1 MEKKYLALI
10 LLIAAT
16 LAFNLSA
23 YAETRL
29 AGEMTWEWDSGKSR
43 IRDIEEE
50 DLSLGGIQFEI
61 LGQNLGYGLDALVD
75 FRHDPLER
83 WYFDWQGQLFLRYHL
98 FGTDGFLDPFFE
110 AGYGN
115 AGSVLMEEEED
126 QELKLSLYPSFS
138 AGLNLL
144 FHEGLFVG
152 SRLSYRPI
160 NKGIPA
166 TDIETVNLKRYQAA
180 LYIGVSL
187 QHRRSRKND
196 YFDRYFERY

>member
-1 MEKKYLALI
+1 MGKKHLVLT
-10 LLIAAT
+10 LLTTA

-23 YAETRL
+23 HVETRL
-29 AGEMTWEWDSGKSR
+29 AGEQTWEWNSGKSH

-50 DLSLGGIQFEI
+50 DLSLGGIQLEI
-61 LGQNLGYGLDALVD
+61 LGQNLGYGFDALVD
-75 FRHDPLER
+75 FRQDPLER

-115 AGSVLMEEEED
+115 AGSVLLEEEED
-126 QELKLSLYPSFS
+126 KELKLSLYPSFS

-166 TDIETVNLKRYQAA
+166 ADIETVALQRYQAS
-180 LYIGVSL
+180 LYLGISL
-187 QHRRSRKND
+187 GDCHNKRRDD